1 MSIHLPTTI
10 HQRCLLF
17 NIYNS
22 HYFHPIIL
30 IYYSTWLYHLY
41 LLSECSFVSTAHQL
55 AGMFTPHIYS
65 NHSHLCQWCVTD
77 MKSASLHLT
86 GSKVFFTG
94 TALPSPAVW
103 QMNSTA
109 TSHTLLRT
117 VSRVQVGSRPKTHCK
132 GRRFLMEENLMTP
145 NGVSSQ
151 PIKMQDNSMHRNR
164 DVNGLVLRSG
174 FSTAN

>member
-1 MSIHLPTTI
+1 VSDLLLAHLHCPRIITGYESAAAAVSIHLPTTI

-65 NHSHLCQWCVTD
+65 NHSHLCQWCV
-77 MKSASLHLT
+77 
-86 GSKVFFTG
+86 
-94 TALPSPAVW
+94 
-103 QMNSTA
+103 
-109 TSHTLLRT
+109 
-117 VSRVQVGSRPKTHCK
+117 
-132 GRRFLMEENLMTP
+132 
-145 NGVSSQ
+145 
-151 PIKMQDNSMHRNR
+151 
-164 DVNGLVLRSG
+164 
-174 FSTAN
+174 